1 MKFSVHAR
9 AALAGNPSDIYGG
22 AVLAIPVRA
31 FAAHAEAT
39 GATVDPPSEL
49 VAAAL
54 ARTNAT
60 GVRWST
66 DIPRSVGLAGSSA
79 LVLATLRAGGVA
91 LEPLA
96 LAQVALS
103 IERDDLGIPG
113 GLQDRVTQ
121 AFDAPVLV
129 DASGATPTVTS
140 LRPARDLRFVV
151 AWLPSA
157 AADSG
162 DYHARVAESVP
173 GSMSELAAAAH
184 AAAIAFRAG
193 DAEAL
198 AENMAA
204 SAVIRARLAPLSA
217 QHHVLADAV
226 AAVGLCPN
234 STGSGGAVAA
244 VVTSPEQL
252 DALATALRP
261 IGAEFVIEHISA

>member
-9 AALAGNPSDIYGG
+9 AALAGNPSDMYGG

-39 GATVDPPSEL
+39 GTTVDPPSEL

-54 ARTNAT
+54 ARTHAG

-66 DIPRSVGLAGSSA
+66 DIPRAVGLAGSSA
-79 LVLATLRAGGVA
+79 LVLATLRAANVD

-96 LAQVALS
+96 LAQLALS

-113 GLQDRVTQ
+113 GLQDRATQ
-121 AFDAPVLV
+121 AFGVPVLV
-129 DASGATPTVTS
+129 DTAHATPTVTP
-140 LRPARDLRFVV
+140 LTPARALRFAV

-162 DYHARVAESVP
+162 EYHARVAESVP
-173 GSMSELAAAAH
+173 GSMSELAAAAR
-184 AAAIAFRAG
+184 AAATAFKAG

-204 SAVIRARLAPLSA
+204 SAAIRARLAPLSS

-226 AAVGLCPN
+226 AATGLCPN
-234 STGSGGAVAA
+234 STGSGGAVVA
-244 VVTSPEQL
+244 VITSPEQPE
-252 DALATALRP
+252 ALAAALHP
-261 IGAEFVIEHISA
+261 IRAEFVIVDISP